1 MGKLREIKSIAVL
14 FGIISI
20 VLGIVLVVIP
30 GQTQLIINT
39 IVGVALLVVGLIGIF
54 GFASLKKKS
63 NHSGAMVILPV
74 VIAILMAVFAL
85 VMAIDNFMIAL
96 NSKKRGE
103 DTKAIVIFGIIH
115 LVFAIFMAWN
125 VFATMTAIVM
135 IAGIYLIVNGVTML
149 AVSSI
154 VNNVE
159 EITYE
164 IEESIDKS
172 KHGDRFR

>member
-14 FGIISI
+14 FGIMSI

-74 VIAILMAVFAL
+74 VIAILGLFVLYESNCDFWRYTPCICDTYGMECVCNDDSDSHDSRHISNSKRRDDARSE
-85 VMAIDNFMIAL
+85 L
-96 NSKKRGE
+96 NSE
-103 DTKAIVIFGIIH
+103 QC
-115 LVFAIFMAWN
+115 
-125 VFATMTAIVM
+125 
-135 IAGIYLIVNGVTML
+135 
-149 AVSSI
+149 
-154 VNNVE
+154 
-159 EITYE
+159 
-164 IEESIDKS
+164 
-172 KHGDRFR
+172 